1 MFDLVCA
8 TDSPTPKRR
17 SSRTMLQ
24 PLSEVTAIGAGGR
37 MKSKIVV
44 GGGWGGVA
52 AASSSFPHLETNVK
66 RTNLPHWNAQIGKS
80 TAEQE
85 EFKG

>member
-24 PLSEVTAIGAGGR
+24 PLSEATVIGAGGR

-44 GGGWGGVA
+44 GGVA
-52 AASSSFPHLETNVK
+52 AASSSFPRLETNVK